1 MLENRAGNCTVTE
14 RSVKMKVTD
23 LDTRDVTVTRTEK
36 RYVLNEKV
44 FQLDN
49 CPDWAQYAAVDEDG
63 QAYWCSS
70 KPGRVGNV
78 WLNAGRNWLIEAE
91 ARTGANVFDATDWQ
105 HSLIKRPEKVHEVT
119 MADLENKF
127 GCKVK
132 IVKCC
137 GTKEKVDVTSEA
149 AVATSSNLSTDVY
162 KLDTQVFLLDRC
174 PYWAKWAAVDHDG
187 IASWYSTK
195 PVLGSDKRWR
205 VPRGVLGCCM
215 PIERVG
221 AGQYMRFDSS
231 SYYDSLVEKK
241 ACLSQYKARKAN
253 A

>member
-1 MLENRAGNCTVTE
+1 MKATE
-14 RSVKMKVTD
+14 
-23 LDTRDVTVTRTEK
+23 LDTKEVKVTRTEK

-44 FQLDN
+44 FDLDN
-49 CPDWAQYAAVDEDG
+49 CPDWAQYAAADECG
-63 QAYWCSS
+63 TAYWHEDKPCRMLHQWFHRSDSRYKAIGDSS
-70 KPGRVGNV
+70 
-78 WLNAGRNWLIEAE
+78 
-91 ARTGANVFDATDWQ
+91 FDATDWQ
-105 HSLIKRPEKVHEVT
+105 NSLIKRPEKALEVT
-119 MADLENKF
+119 MADLEKKF

-149 AVATSSNLSTDVY
+149 AAATSSNLSTDVY

-174 PYWAKWAAVDHDG
+174 PSWAKWAAVDHDG

-195 PVLGSDKRWR
+195 PVLSSDKRWQ

-215 PIERVG
+215 PIERGG
-221 AGQYMRFDSS
+221 AGQYMRFDAS
-231 SYYDSLVEKK
+231 SYYDSAVEKK
-241 ACLSQYKARKAN
+241 ACLIQSKAREDN